1 MKFEVSRNYIFYS
14 FYRNI
19 LILAIFSIV
28 LLVANVFDFNK
39 WFKIVFLTIV
49 ILIVLK
55 IIIDLILFKRYKKN
69 NYILF
74 EENKLIFNS
83 NTFFTIN
90 FNEVIIPTKNILH
103 YGIVQNIVLK
113 KLNLYRIDISCGSHI
128 EDFYFTEENAKFI
141 ESFLKNNIIKNSV
154 LLEGERV

>member
-28 LLVANVFDFNK
+28 LIIANVFDFNK

-113 KLNLYRIDISCGSHI
+113 KLNLYRIDISCGSNI
-128 EDFYFTEENAKFI
+128 EDFYFTEKNAKFV